1 MHTKTA
7 VRTIS
12 LYDLIANNMFIIF
25 ATLHHIIILV
35 FNHYAIENLNILK
48 LDDNFDLYITYFDYI
63 QENLHFCQQIT
74 LFTLFCLLYF
84 EGYNKN
90 NKNKNN
96 TRNITD
102 TNDRLFRFV
111 IMTLSYIIK
120 MIYTSIQVLYVNPQ
134 VKQNINKIQ
143 PNTFGLYYM
152 MIISSYAMRITVFV
166 AIIAFIICLL
176 CGKLILICFERI
188 EEWAKTFTIVYT
200 EKTLTNETEEV

>member
-48 LDDNFDLYITYFDYI
+48 LDGNFDLYITYFDYI

-96 TRNITD
+96 T
-102 TNDRLFRFV
+102 NDRLFRFV
-111 IMTLSYIIK
+111 IMTLSYVTK

>member
-12 LYDLIANNMFIIF
+12 LYDLIANNIFIIF

-48 LDDNFDLYITYFDYI
+48 LDDNFHLYITYFDYI
-63 QENLHFCQQIT
+63 QENLYFCQQIT

-84 EGYNKN
+84 QGYNKN

-96 TRNITD
+96 T
-102 TNDRLFRFV
+102 NDRLFQFG

-120 MIYTSIQVLYVNPQ
+120 MIYTIIQIYHVNPQ
-134 VKQNINKIQ
+134 VKPKINKIQ
-143 PNTFGLYYM
+143 HEKLGLYYH
-152 MIISSYAMRITVFV
+152 MINVSYSLQLSIFV
-166 AIIAFIICLL
+166 TIIAFIICSL
-176 CGKLILICFERI
+176 CGELILKCFKKI
-188 EEWAKTFTIVYT
+188 GEWAKTFTIVYT